1 MAPTPKHVLIT
12 GGSRGIG
19 LSIAQLFAKNAYRCT
34 LVSRSESNLQR
45 ALQTLTPLSPS
56 PSPDHSTIAGDI
68 SSPAFWSAAQ
78 LGAALKSQ
86 SQSQSAST
94 SQSRS
99 TSSTSSTSSSKI
111 DVLVNCAGITHSA
124 LFSATAPEDMQAVVD
139 TNLTSLMLGTRFLLR
154 SRFIGGG
161 SAKKRGSVA
170 AAADEASEAEADEDS
185 SPVIIN
191 VASLLGLQGG
201 YGAVAYAASKA
212 GVLGFTRALAGEY
225 VSHRVR
231 VNAVVPGYVETDMT
245 KGWSLSLY
253 TFFFRESLFYQ
264 TMAMGWEGE
273 RERQAD
279 VFPDLNTA
287 ALQDKIP
294 LKRFGRPEEIAQAA
308 LFLAQ
313 NQYAHNCV
321 INVDGG
327 LSAV

>member
-94 SQSRS
+94 SQSR
-99 TSSTSSTSSSKI
+99 TNSSSSSSSSSSSKI

-154 SRFIGGG
+154 SRFIARG
-161 SAKKRGSVA
+161 SAKRGSVA
-170 AAADEASEAEADEDS
+170 AAGAAGEAPEAEAEDDF

-245 KGWSLSLY
+245 KGWSLSSC

-264 TMAMGWEGE
+264 TMAMG
-273 RERQAD
+273 
-279 VFPDLNTA
+279 
-287 ALQDKIP
+287 
-294 LKRFGRPEEIAQAA
+294 
-308 LFLAQ
+308 
-313 NQYAHNCV
+313 
-321 INVDGG
+321 
-327 LSAV
+327 

>member
-68 SSPAFWSAAQ
+68 SSPTFWSAAQ

-86 SQSQSAST
+86 SQPASQSAS
-94 SQSRS
+94 QSPRN
-99 TSSTSSTSSSKI
+99 SSSKI

-161 SAKKRGSVA
+161 SAKRGSVA
-170 AAADEASEAEADEDS
+170 ASASADEGASEASEADDF

-245 KGWSLSLY
+245 KGWSYFFIYVFPRVPLLSNDGYGL
-253 TFFFRESLFYQ
+253 
-264 TMAMGWEGE
+264 GE
-273 RERQAD
+273 RTGA
-279 VFPDLNTA
+279 T
-287 ALQDKIP
+287 
-294 LKRFGRPEEIAQAA
+294 
-308 LFLAQ
+308 
-313 NQYAHNCV
+313 
-321 INVDGG
+321 
-327 LSAV
+327 S

>member
-68 SSPAFWSAAQ
+68 SSPTFWSAAQ

-94 SQSRS
+94 PQSR
-99 TSSTSSTSSSKI
+99 TSSSSKI

-154 SRFIGGG
+154 SRFIGRG
-161 SAKKRGSVA
+161 SAKRGSA
-170 AAADEASEAEADEDS
+170 GAAADEASKAEAEDDF

-264 TMAMGWEGE
+264 TMAMGWERE

-321 INVDGG
+321 INIDGG